1 MAGGIEWF
9 RWHHGSVTDPKFQL
23 VARKAGAS
31 LPDVLAVWAY
41 ILEEASAA
49 DVRGE
54 FSIDAEAVDCMFGF
68 EDGKTSSIL
77 SVMGARGILDGNR
90 IASWDKRQPK
100 KEDDTAT
107 DRKRRQR
114 ERENQE
120 KSSVTSDESRNVT
133 QCHADVTQCHARGEE
148 SREEKNIDTLSHPP
162 REASV
167 LETTLATLPDEVQ
180 VLWGKWLETRR
191 FKHGPMSEIQQ
202 EAVLME
208 LLRRGDRMQPDL
220 EMSIRKEAKNIL
232 DSSVDYSKP
241 QARGSPGFS
250 TSKQDRERERSEEIK
265 RLLDAKIGST

>member
-41 ILEEASAA
+41 LLEEASAA

-54 FSIDAEAVDCMFGF
+54 FSIDSEAVDCMFGF
-68 EDGKTSSIL
+68 EDGKTSNIL
-77 SVMGARGILDGNR
+77 AVMGARGILDGNR

-114 ERENQE
+114 ERENE
-120 KSSVTSDESRNVT
+120 AKASATGGASRHVT

-148 SREEKNIDTLSHPP
+148 SREEKITDTLPPPP
-162 REASV
+162 RELSV
-167 LETTLATLPDEVQ
+167 LEETLMTLPDEVQ
-180 VLWGKWLETRR
+180 VLWWKWLAMRR

-208 LLRRGDRMQPDL
+208 LLRRGERMKADL
-220 EMSIRKEAKNIL
+220 ELSILKEGKNIL
-232 DSSVDYSKP
+232 DSSHEFGKP
-241 QARGSPGFS
+241 NARGSPRFDS
-250 TSKQDRERERSEEIK
+250 SKHDQARERSEEIK

>member
-31 LPDVLAVWAY
+31 LPDVIAVWAY

-77 SVMGARGILDGNR
+77 AVMGSRGILDGNR

-120 KSSVTSDESRNVT
+120 RQSVTGEESRDVT

-148 SREEKNIDTLSHPP
+148 SREEKKTDTLSPPP
-162 REASV
+162 RDDSV
-167 LETTLATLPDEVQ
+167 FDQAVAKLPAEVQ
-180 VLWGKWLETRR
+180 TLWQRWVDARQ
-191 FKHGPMSEIQQ
+191 FKHGRMSAITLDSK
-202 EAVLME
+202 LMD
-208 LLRRGDRMQPDL
+208 LMRRGDRMQADL
-220 EMSIRKEAKNIL
+220 ELSILKESKNIL
-232 DSSVDYSKP
+232 DSTVDYAAPNGSARAGPPGAGHGSNRLTKGQRISQESK
-241 QARGSPGFS
+241 F
-250 TSKQDRERERSEEIK
+250 
-265 RLLDAKIGST
+265 